1 MNSSSS
7 PANATAGIGRF
18 APSPTGPL
26 HFGSLISAL
35 ASYLDARSRGGQWL
49 VRMEDLDPPRE
60 QPGAADAILAS
71 LEKHGLEWDGS
82 VMYQS
87 QRQPAYRETLEKLE
101 QAELVYPCNC
111 TRRDLQATGGVYQGR
126 CRQRKVDVNKA
137 HALRLK
143 VYDLP
148 SGSPRLPEITR
159 FDDLIQGPQSQ
170 SLRLEAGDQIVRRKD
185 GLFAYQLAVVV
196 DDIAQGIS
204 HIIRG
209 SDLLEVSARQ
219 QFLFQL
225 LGAKPPMFGHVPVA
239 VNAEGQ
245 KLSKQNLAPPL
256 NPTEV
261 GANLWRALAFLSQQ
275 PPGELAGARPEE
287 ILAWGLQHWRMDT
300 FRGQLQA
307 PALFGEASPV
317 PLHSDRTPDR

>member
-1 MNSSSS
+1 MTSSSNPVDS
-7 PANATAGIGRF
+7 EAYIGRF

-26 HFGSLISAL
+26 HFGSLVSAL
-35 ASYLDARSRGGQWL
+35 ASYLDARSRGGLWL

-60 QPGAADAILAS
+60 QPGAAAAILAS
-71 LEKHGLEWDGS
+71 LEQHSLQWDGA
-82 VMYQS
+82 VVYQS
-87 QRQPAYRETLEKLE
+87 QRHEAYRATLTELE

-111 TRRDLQATGGVYQGR
+111 TRRDLQSMSGVYNGH
-126 CRQRKVDVNKA
+126 CRHRKVDRSKA

-143 VYDLP
+143 LYDLP
-148 SGSPRLPEITR
+148 ASAPQLPEITR

-170 SLRLEAGDQIVRRKD
+170 NLRLEAGDQIVKRKD

-196 DDIAQGIS
+196 DDMRQGIS

-225 LGAKPPMFGHVPVA
+225 LGAKAPIYGHVPVA
-239 VNAEGQ
+239 VNAQGQ

-256 NPTEV
+256 NPSEA
-261 GANLWRALAFLSQQ
+261 GANLWRALAFLNQR
-275 PPGELAGARPEE
+275 PPAELANGSPEE
-287 ILAWGLQHWRMDT
+287 LLDWGLRHWRLDT
-300 FRGQLQA
+300 LLGQMQA
-307 PALFGEASPV
+307 PAPLAEAPK
-317 PLHSDRTPDR
+317 PRFQPQRNPDQ

>member
-1 MNSSSS
+1 MTSSSN
-7 PANATAGIGRF
+7 PADTDGYIGRF

-26 HFGSLISAL
+26 HFGSLVSAL

-60 QPGAADAILAS
+60 QPGAAEAILAS
-71 LEKHGLEWDGS
+71 LEKHGLEWDGT
-82 VMYQS
+82 VVYQS
-87 QRQPAYRETLEKLE
+87 QRHEAYRATLAELE

-111 TRRDLQATGGVYQGR
+111 TRRDLQSMGGVYNGH
-126 CRQRKVDVNKA
+126 CRHRKVDRSKA
-137 HALRLK
+137 YALRLK
-143 VYDLP
+143 LYDLP
-148 SGSPRLPEITR
+148 ASAPQLPEITR
-159 FDDLIQGPQSQ
+159 FDDLIQGHQSQ
-170 SLRLEAGDQIVRRKD
+170 KLRFEAGDQIVKRKD

-196 DDIAQGIS
+196 DDMAQGIS

-225 LGAKPPMFGHVPVA
+225 LGAKAPIYGHVPVA

-256 NPTEV
+256 NPSEA
-261 GANLWRALAFLSQQ
+261 GANLWRALAFLNQK
-275 PPGELAGARPEE
+275 PPAELANATPEE
-287 ILAWGLQHWRMDT
+287 LLDWGLRHWQTDT
-300 FRGQLQA
+300 FRGQMQA
-307 PALFGEASPV
+307 PAPLAEALQPQLQ
-317 PLHSDRTPDR
+317 PQRNPDQ

>member
-1 MNSSSS
+1 MSSNPNS
-7 PANATAGIGRF
+7 ANATAYIGRF

-26 HFGSLISAL
+26 HFGSLVSAL
-35 ASYLDARSRGGQWL
+35 ASYLEARSRGGQWL

-71 LEKHGLEWDGS
+71 LEQHNLEWDGA

-87 QRQPAYRETLEKLE
+87 QRQQAY
-101 QAELVYPCNC
+101 AEVLAELKQTKLVYPCNC
-111 TRRDLQATGGVYQGR
+111 TRSDLRTMDGVYQGR
-126 CRQRKVDVNKA
+126 CRQRRFDPRKA

-143 VYDLP
+143 LYDLP
-148 SGSPRLPEITR
+148 AGSPELPETTR
-159 FDDLIQGPQSQ
+159 FVDLIQGPQSQ
-170 SLRLEAGDQIVRRKD
+170 NLRLEVGDQIVKRKD

-196 DDIAQGIS
+196 DDIAQGVS

-225 LGAKPPMFGHVPVA
+225 LGAEPPVYGHLPIA
-239 VNAEGQ
+239 VNSEGQ

-256 NPTEV
+256 NPTEA
-261 GANLWRALAFLSQQ
+261 GANLWRALAFLSQK
-275 PPGELAGARPEE
+275 PPAELAEASPAE
-287 ILAWGLQHWRMDT
+287 ILAWGQSHWRIDA
-300 FRGQLQA
+300 FLGQLQA
-307 PALFGEASPV
+307 PESLSATSQSSFHPQRN
-317 PLHSDRTPDR
+317 PHQ